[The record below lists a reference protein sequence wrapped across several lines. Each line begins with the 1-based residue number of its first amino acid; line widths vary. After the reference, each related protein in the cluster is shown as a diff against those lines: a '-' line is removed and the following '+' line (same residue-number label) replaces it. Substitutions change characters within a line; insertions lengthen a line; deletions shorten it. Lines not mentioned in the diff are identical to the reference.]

1 MVWHMLASSNSI
13 PTSSRRV
20 SLFRNGSNQAIR
32 IPREFEL
39 PAQEALL
46 FREGS
51 RLIIEALPRR
61 PTLLSTLGQLAP
73 LEELFPDVDETLLP
87 IEPINLP

>member
-1 MVWHMLASSNSI
+1 MLASSNSI
-13 PTSSRRV
+13 PSGSRRV

-46 FREGS
+46 FREGNGF
-51 RLIIEALPRR
+51 IIEALPCR
-61 PTLLSTLGQLAP
+61 PTLLSTLGQLSP
-73 LEELFPDVDETLLP
+73 LEDSFPDVDESLLP
-87 IEPINLP
+87 VEPINLP